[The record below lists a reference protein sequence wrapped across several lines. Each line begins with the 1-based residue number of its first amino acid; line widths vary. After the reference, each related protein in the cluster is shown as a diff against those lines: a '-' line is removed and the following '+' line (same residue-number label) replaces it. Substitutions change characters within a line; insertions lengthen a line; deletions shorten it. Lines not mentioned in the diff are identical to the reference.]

1 MKLRAED
8 LKRIYKRSRQE
19 SSFKNGGC
27 PSDELLIKS
36 FSAEVSEEEKLATI
50 DHVTRCASCHWKFE
64 ALREIFMGTKE
75 IARSFE
81 EVSLSKEEVRQ
92 LKDKAKSKIVE
103 LEKERLEKLKPGF
116 KEKARAFF
124 SYKGFKYIPAAAGGL
139 MIILAALLVL
149 RIPQN
154 IKKDMIRGEEEQI
167 LELISPKGEID
178 RPPIIFTWKPYP
190 KAVDYE
196 VRLLDEELNPAWNSE
211 KIQKTEIELPSAL
224 LPKMEKGKMFYWKV
238 IADLESG
245 ARKESG
251 LQPIKLK
258 LD

>member
-8 LKRIYKRSRQE
+8 LKRIYQTSRQE
-19 SSFKNGGC
+19 PSFKTEGC
-27 PSDELLIKS
+27 PSDELLTKS
-36 FSAEVSEEEKLATI
+36 FSAEVSEEEKCKII
-50 DHVTRCASCHWKFE
+50 DHVTGCASCHWKFE
-64 ALREIFMGTKE
+64 ALREIFMGAHE

-81 EVSLSKEEVRQ
+81 GVSLSKEEVRQ
-92 LKDKAKSKIVE
+92 LKNRAKRKIVM
-103 LEKERLEKLKPGF
+103 LEKERLGKRGPGF
-116 KEKARAFF
+116 KERVRALF
-124 SYKGFKYIPAAAGGL
+124 SSHRFKYAPAAVGGL
-139 MIILAALLVL
+139 MIILAALFVL

-154 IKKDMIRGEEEQI
+154 LRKDIIRGEEEQI

-196 VRLLDEELNPAWNSE
+196 VRLLDEELNPVWNSE

>member
-1 MKLRAED
+1 
-8 LKRIYKRSRQE
+8 
-19 SSFKNGGC
+19 
-27 PSDELLIKS
+27 
-36 FSAEVSEEEKLATI
+36 V
-50 DHVTRCASCHWKFE
+50 
-64 ALREIFMGTKE
+64 
-75 IARSFE
+75 
-81 EVSLSKEEVRQ
+81 
-92 LKDKAKSKIVE
+92 
-103 LEKERLEKLKPGF
+103 LEKERLGKRGPGF

-124 SYKGFKYIPAAAGGL
+124 FDKGFKYIPVAAGGL
-139 MIILAALLVL
+139 MIILAALFVL

-154 IKKDMIRGEEEQI
+154 LKKDIIRGEEEQI

-190 KAVDYE
+190 KAIDYE

-211 KIQKTEIELPSAL
+211 KIQKTEIELPSPL